1 MRLEGLLP
9 NGVPDHGPVAD
20 EAFGGDLPR
29 HVPPPPD
36 PDMPVFPAPVR
47 LDDLSAADDLVGQ
60 YRAGFDEHAGVHA
73 QRAGQFAQES
83 ADVDR
88 RARIVGDQ
96 ALDYQRQ
103 AQQAGAL
110 ADLHEN
116 WQQHAQEA
124 EQQAQQAQDEAQE
137 AQEAAGNVQEDEE
150 FYQQQARN
158 AEQKAAEAEQRVE
171 VLQRQVREAE
181 DHEEDW
187 QQQAQW
193 AEEEEQ
199 EDALE
204 QQRLVRESEQ
214 QLDYYQKQVREA
226 QQEAR
231 EAQKHVRD
239 ARTEAQDYQQWA
251 QEAHENAR
259 VAQQQAQNAEQRAR
273 VAGQRAREL
282 REQSPEDHRRDA
294 QHFRKRAQRLGG
306 DQALQLDSDQP
317 PRLGGMAGEAT
328 THAHDL
334 WSVGRQARLG
344 RDEELRREH
353 AYRLLGGHFA
363 VPPPPPIGGGDADE
377 GRLVYDHRAIDAGVR
392 EMQQVAARAQANLDA
407 ARQARLRLQDGGA
420 GQAADATQSKLLMI
434 ERVSRR
440 LVVAVKATLRDLGAV
455 NHDMAALDQQIAAE
469 FY

>member
-1 MRLEGLLP
+1 
-9 NGVPDHGPVAD
+9 
-20 EAFGGDLPR
+20 
-29 HVPPPPD
+29 
-36 PDMPVFPAPVR
+36 MPVFPAPVR

-60 YRAGFDEHAGVHA
+60 YRAGFDKYAGVHA
-73 QRAGQFAQES
+73 QRAGEYAQES

-103 AQQAGAL
+103 AEQAAQL

-116 WQQHAQEA
+116 WQQYAEEA
-124 EQQAQQAQDEAQE
+124 EQRTE
-137 AQEAAGNVQEDEE
+137 V
-150 FYQQQARN
+150 YQKQARH
-158 AEQKAAEAEQRVE
+158 AYQADREAEQWAQDYHQSERQQRQLAEAAERRVE

-204 QQRLVRESEQ
+204 QQRLVRESRRQ
-214 QLDYYQKQVREA
+214 VDYYQKQVREA
-226 QQEAR
+226 QQQVR
-231 EAQKHVRD
+231 EAQQE
-239 ARTEAQDYQQWA
+239 ARNAREQEQNYQQWA
-251 QEAHENAR
+251 QDAR
-259 VAQQQAQNAEQRAR
+259 DTARDARKTAQNAEQRAR

-334 WSVGRQARLG
+334 WSAGRQARLG

-363 VPPPPPIGGGDADE
+363 VPPPPPIGGGDADG

-407 ARQARLRLQDGGA
+407 ARQARLRLQDAGA
-420 GQAADATQSKLLMI
+420 GQAADATQAKLLMI
-434 ERVSRR
+434 ERVNRR
-440 LVVAVKATLRDLGAV
+440 LVVAVKATLRDLGVV
-455 NHDMAALDQQIAAE
+455 NHDMAALDQQVAAQ
-469 FY
+469 YPVT

>member
-1 MRLEGLLP
+1 MTLP
-9 NGVPDHGPVAD
+9 NGDPRGVPRHGPVAD

-137 AQEAAGNVQEDEE
+137 ALQNAEDSEADLRDAEQTVRVAEENAREAQEAADFYQQKSQEAEQRARVSAGAEAQKALADKEFYEQQVQEAQQQVQQAQDEAREAQAEAQSAKEDGE
-150 FYQQQARN
+150 FYQQQR
-158 AEQKAAEAEQRVE
+158 
-171 VLQRQVREAE
+171 
-181 DHEEDW
+181 
-187 QQQAQW
+187 
-193 AEEEEQ
+193 
-199 EDALE
+199 
-204 QQRLVRESEQ
+204 
-214 QLDYYQKQVREA
+214 
-226 QQEAR
+226 
-231 EAQKHVRD
+231 
-239 ARTEAQDYQQWA
+239 
-251 QEAHENAR
+251 
-259 VAQQQAQNAEQRAR
+259 QNAEERAR

-363 VPPPPPIGGGDADE
+363 VPPPPPIGGVDADE
-377 GRLVYDHRAIDAGVR
+377 GRLVYDHGAIDAGVR

-407 ARQARLRLQDGGA
+407 ARQARLRLQDAGA
-420 GQAADATQSKLLMI
+420 GQAADATQAKLLMI
-434 ERVSRR
+434 ERVNRR

-455 NHDMAALDQQIAAE
+455 NHDMAALDQQVAAQ
-469 FY
+469 YPVT